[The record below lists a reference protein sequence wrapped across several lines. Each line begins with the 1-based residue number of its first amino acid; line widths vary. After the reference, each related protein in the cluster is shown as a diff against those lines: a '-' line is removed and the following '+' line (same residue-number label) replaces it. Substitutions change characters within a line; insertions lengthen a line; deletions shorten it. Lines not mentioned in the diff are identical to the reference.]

1 MTIEN
6 KYWIAIHGETI
17 HFGSNIN
24 KTILNELFWNVELF
38 DAEEEYLNRLTEL
51 NITTEQHGL

>member
-38 DAEEEYLNRLTEL
+38 DTEEEYLNRLTEL
-51 NITTEQHGL
+51 NINIE